1 MNGVATI
8 TQKGQVV
15 IPQPIRKYLGLE
27 PSDKLYF
34 EAEGEKIIATPVLS
48 VDQAMGI
55 IKAKRYVSKKE
66 QKRTIAKKVR
76 EKASQP

>member
-15 IPQPIRKYLGLE
+15 IPRPIRKYLGLE

-34 EAEGEKIIATPVLS
+34 EAKDEKIIATPVLS
-48 VDQAMGI
+48 INQAMGI

>member
-34 EAEGEKIIATPVLS
+34 ETENEKIIATPILS
-48 VDQAMGI
+48 VDQAMGM
-55 IKAKRYVSKKE
+55 IKAKKYVSKKE
-66 QKRTIAKKVR
+66 QKRMIAKTVR
-76 EKASQP
+76 EKAFRP